1 MPTQKMLLK
10 VFITREIKEEKI
22 VEIELPE
29 GIDSDIPVE
38 ELHYC
43 DINDYLEKI
52 LDPDPEGE
60 LSFAIEDTEKT
71 EEALLPDREI
81 SVHQLTEAGFCWD
94 DLRSEIEDNFDD
106 TVDEGDYPDEDDE
119 IEEDLEED
127 KEPEIYNKSDKKE
140 FKIYNKR

>member
-1 MPTQKMLLK
+1 MLLK

-94 DLRSEIEDNFDD
+94 DLRGEIEDDDDFDD
-106 TVDEGDYPDEDDE
+106 VDDPDEGFEDDE
-119 IEEDLEED
+119 VEEDLEED
-127 KEPEIYNKSDKKE
+127 KEPKIYNKSDKKE
-140 FKIYNKR
+140 FKIYNKK